1 MKRLFFL
8 LFLVFLGYAGFRM
21 YPELRR
27 YLRIKAM

>member
-1 MKRLFFL
+1 MKRMLFV
-8 LFLVFLGYAGFRM
+8 LVLVGLGYAGVRM